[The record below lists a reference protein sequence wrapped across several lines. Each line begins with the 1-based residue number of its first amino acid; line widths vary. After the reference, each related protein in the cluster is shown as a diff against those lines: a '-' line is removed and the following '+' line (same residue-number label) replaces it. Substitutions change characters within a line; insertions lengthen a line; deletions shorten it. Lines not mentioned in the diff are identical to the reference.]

1 MLNFYLVIIIIT
13 FKHYTQLSLGGN
25 DNYTQTMLNF
35 HLVII
40 ILLVV
45 DNVDDYYGFTLKKGL
60 RMNFGP
66 LIKFSHQTNAT
77 SQVHVTMVLIL
88 YLLLVVI
95 IYFTIFMISFC
106 LKIRFM
112 ATLTLTFKYFLD
124 NLSTQNFSHDFKI
137 RFVDISR
144 WE

>member
-1 MLNFYLVIIIIT
+1 MPHLKYVIYLLLLVIIYFITFMVSFCLEIRFMATLTFTFKFYLDNLSTQNFMMVIIIIT

-66 LIKFSHQTNAT
+66 LIKFS
-77 SQVHVTMVLIL
+77 
-88 YLLLVVI
+88 
-95 IYFTIFMISFC
+95 
-106 LKIRFM
+106 
-112 ATLTLTFKYFLD
+112 
-124 NLSTQNFSHDFKI
+124 
-137 RFVDISR
+137 
-144 WE
+144 